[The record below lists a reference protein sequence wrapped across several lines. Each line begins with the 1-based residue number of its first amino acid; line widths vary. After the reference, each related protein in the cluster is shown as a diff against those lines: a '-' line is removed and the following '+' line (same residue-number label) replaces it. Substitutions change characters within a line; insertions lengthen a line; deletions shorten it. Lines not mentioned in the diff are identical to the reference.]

1 MKLQL
6 DKGKSIA
13 GMIVIG
19 IFVACFNVVAGTFLL
34 KFGWAKVSHILFPG
48 LVVANEAGEKMINDV
63 LSFGEAFYVALFI
76 YFILKAFSTGIA
88 TVNKGKDDK

>member
-6 DKGKSIA
+6 DKATTIA
-13 GMIVIG
+13 GMIAVG
-19 IFVACFNVVAGTFLL
+19 VFVACFNVVAGTFLL

-48 LVVANEAGEKMINDV
+48 LVVPNEAGEKMINDV
-63 LSFGEAFYVALFI
+63 LSFGDAFYVALFI

-88 TVNKGKDDK
+88 TVNKSNDDK

>member
-1 MKLQL
+1 
-6 DKGKSIA
+6 
-13 GMIVIG
+13 
-19 IFVACFNVVAGTFLL
+19 
-34 KFGWAKVSHILFPG
+34 
-48 LVVANEAGEKMINDV
+48 MINDV